1 VKVALICRP
10 FSFHGG
16 IETATA
22 GLMAELVRRGYEMD
36 LLTTAGQ
43 PPVPGV
49 TVRRLT
55 VIRQPS
61 VLRLL
66 SFSLAAALAV
76 RDRDYDIVQSHE
88 RCFRQD
94 IYRAGEGTH
103 RGYLEALGRRGAA
116 MSPYH
121 RVVLALERRIF
132 QLKAARHIVANS
144 WQAKGEIE
152 RLYGTPRSQVSL
164 VYNGVDLARF
174 HPDSRVRLRSEVR
187 DRWGLP
193 REAWV
198 VVFIGSGFE
207 RKGLGPLIEG
217 VSRLRDPGVRLVV
230 AGKGHAGPYQGLASR
245 LGVSDRVCWMGPR
258 RDVEC
263 VYAAA
268 DVVAVPSLYDP
279 FPNVLLEG
287 LASGVPGLASARTG
301 GAELIRSGDNGWVV
315 EQCTGAA
322 VAGGLEALRSLDPL
336 ELGARSRAMAE
347 RFTYAAQV
355 EALARI
361 YRGLAR

>member
-16 IETATA
+16 IETVTA
-22 GLMAELVRRGYEMD
+22 GLMGELVRRGYELE

-49 TVRRLT
+49 TVRSLP

-66 SFSLAAALAV
+66 SFGLAAALAV
-76 RDRDYDIVQSHE
+76 HARDYDIVQSHE

-103 RGYLEALGRRGAA
+103 RGYLEALGRRSAA

-132 QLKAARHIVANS
+132 RLKGTRHIVANS
-144 WQAKGEIE
+144 RQAKGEIE
-152 RLYGTPRSQVSL
+152 RLYGTPQVSL

-174 HPDSRVRLRSEVR
+174 NPDNRVRLRSEVR

-217 VSRLRDPGVRLVV
+217 VSRLRDPQMRLVV
-230 AGKGHAGPYQGLASR
+230 AGKGRTGPYAGLAAR
-245 LGVSDRVCWMGPR
+245 LGVSDRVRWMGPR

-263 VYAAA
+263 LYAAA

-301 GAELIRSGDNGWVV
+301 GAELIHSGDNGWVV
-315 EQCTGAA
+315 EECTGAA

-336 ELGARSRAMAE
+336 EVGARARALAE

-355 EALARI
+355 EALAGI
-361 YRGLAR
+361 YRQLAR